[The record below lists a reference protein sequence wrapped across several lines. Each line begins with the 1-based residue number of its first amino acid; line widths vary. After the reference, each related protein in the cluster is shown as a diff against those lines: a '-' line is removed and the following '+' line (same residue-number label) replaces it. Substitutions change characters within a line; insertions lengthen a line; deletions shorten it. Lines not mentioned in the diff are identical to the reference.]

1 MRCLNTHIFLRQ
13 EKHLTVLEHLVSALN
28 IFVRS
33 VAMNCRMRV
42 CHLGEELVPA
52 LLRIWAVMRPSL
64 PLKEGIVEFFT
75 LQICAHHPKGAR
87 TQETGEAFMSGR
99 WTRVRSQDRII

>member
-1 MRCLNTHIFLRQ
+1 M
-13 EKHLTVLEHLVSALN
+13 TVLEHLVSALN

-33 VAMNCRMRV
+33 VAMNYRMRV

-52 LLRIWAVMRPSL
+52 LLCIWTDMRPSL
-64 PLKEGIVEFFT
+64 ALKEGIVEFFN

-87 TQETGEAFMSGR
+87 TQETGDMFLLSFKAPFYTM
-99 WTRVRSQDRII
+99 TCCKHNCTQT